1 MYDPSE
7 ALLQLGLYDYVW
19 GDPTLLQTYNSNVQA
34 DKSRREQMA
43 YNNMWK
49 NIELKKI
56 AAEKKKEEAKAEAEQ
71 AKALEQEK
79 KDKEVKLAKL
89 YQDYNNATGEQ
100 ERAYIRKQIAALN
113 GTSPEVENEMLAAY
127 DADRA
132 AKEMDAKEE
141 AFRHRLALKEIGKIE
156 ALSRKVKTSDVKAA
170 LAESVYDRQKYPNMN
185 DEERDKLYANIKG
198 ISTIDEKIKG
208 AVEGAVASHSGKKT
222 GEALEEKDKA
232 AAAKKKADDGY
243 SLSTEEQELVDKYY
257 GGK

>member
-19 GDPTLLQTYNSNVQA
+19 GNPTLLQTYNSNVQA
-34 DKSRREQMA
+34 DKARREQMA

-56 AAEKKKEEAKAEAEQ
+56 AAENEKTK
-71 AKALEQEK
+71 EQEK
-79 KDKEVKLAKL
+79 KEREVKLAKL

-113 GTSPEVENEMLAAY
+113 NTSPEVENEMLSAY

-141 AFRHRLALKEIGKIE
+141 AFRHSLALKEIGKLE

-198 ISTIDEKIKG
+198 ISTIDEKVKG

-222 GEALEEKDKA
+222 TENLEEQDLKNKAKA
-232 AAAKKKADDGY
+232 AIDANTPPSALDDNVRSAIRSLGY
-243 SLSTEEQELVDKYY
+243 SWNGTQWVK
-257 GGK
+257 